1 MRNEIITYRE
11 TDHDRLVEIWHR
23 AVSQTHHFL
32 TEADI
37 EFYRQLV
44 QNGALRE
51 VEIWVALNDNEQPA
65 GFIGLDGTKIEMLFV
80 DPDDHGKGAGSR
92 LIKHAESVKGS
103 RLQVDVN
110 EQNDGACAFY
120 KRYGFV
126 QTGRSELD
134 GSGRPFPLLH
144 LELKGSPR

>member
-1 MRNEIITYRE
+1 MQNEIIPYRE
-11 TDHDRLVEIWHR
+11 ADHDRLVEIWHR
-23 AVSQTHHFL
+23 AVSRTHHFL
-32 TEADI
+32 TEEDI
-37 EFYRQLV
+37 EFYHQLV
-44 QNGALRE
+44 QDGALRE
-51 VEIWVALNDNEQPA
+51 VEIWVALNDHEQPA

-80 DPDDHGKGAGSR
+80 DPDDHGKGIGSR
-92 LIKHAESVKGS
+92 LIKHAESLKGS

-144 LELKGSPR
+144 LEFSGKDL